1 MSGPL
6 VVMGVS
12 GSGKS
17 TVGAALA
24 RRLDVPFVDGDAL
37 HPEANVAKMAAGRPL
52 DDDDRRP
59 WLDAVGAWLA
69 AHPRG
74 VVVCSALRRSY
85 RDVLRE
91 HCPSVGF
98 VHLDGDPAVIARRLA
113 DRPGHFMPASLLG
126 SQLETLE
133 PLEPDEAGFDVDVD
147 RSVDQVVDHVAR
159 HLTGPP

>member
-1 MSGPL
+1 MSGAL

-17 TVGAALA
+17 TVGASLA
-24 RRLDVPFVDGDAL
+24 QRLDVPFADGDDL
-37 HPEANVAKMAAGRPL
+37 HPAANVTKMAAGRPL

-59 WLDAVGAWLA
+59 WLEAVGAWLA

-91 HCPSVGF
+91 HCPSVRF
-98 VHLDGDPAVIARRLA
+98 VHLDGDPAVIARRQA
-113 DRPGHFMPASLLG
+113 NRPGHFMPASLLG
-126 SQLETLE
+126 SQLATLE
-133 PLEPDEAGFDVDVD
+133 PLQVDESGLVVH
-147 RSVDQVVDHVAR
+147 VDQPVDLVVDEVVAR
-159 HLTGPP
+159 LA